1 MTEEQYE
8 KAQKLKDESGYLVWE
23 INLLEQAVK
32 GGIIKVCLSREDD
45 KYSVKIEGKKAA
57 DVIGEWIKERRARV
71 AEIDAE
77 FNAL

>member
-57 DVIGEWIKERRARV
+57 VNAN
-71 AEIDAE
+71 
-77 FNAL
+77 FNDCCNLCRPALQKVTD